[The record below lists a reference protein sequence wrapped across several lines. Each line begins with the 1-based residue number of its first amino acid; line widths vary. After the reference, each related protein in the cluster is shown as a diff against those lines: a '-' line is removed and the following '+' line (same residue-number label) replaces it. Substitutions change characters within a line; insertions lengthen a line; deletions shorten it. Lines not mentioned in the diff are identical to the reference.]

1 MNQSMTGYDMKQVF
15 EQHLGKVQA
24 QMELHSIGA
33 LLLFDP
39 INIRYA
45 SGFTNEQI
53 FQAHTPSSYLFVPAT
68 GKAIL
73 HYRADRQH
81 LLSLGTLSAVRDAI
95 AYTCVA
101 AGPRVVEK
109 AEAWARQ
116 IADHVREHCGG
127 KAQLAVDRIDP
138 VAMVSLGGH
147 GIDVVHGHSL
157 VEFARAIKSAADIT
171 CIENALAIAEAG
183 MAAMHDAMRPGM
195 TENELWSI
203 LQQTNIALGGGW
215 IETRLLSSGHR
226 TNPWFQECSEKL
238 IRPGEL
244 VAFDTDMIG
253 PHGYCA
259 DVSRTFFCGP
269 GRPSDEQRRLY
280 RFAAEQIRL
289 NTELIKPGM
298 SFRDYAERAWK
309 IPDAFIVNRYAMITH
324 GIGMGDEYPSVAHLC
339 DWDAIGYDGI
349 IEENMTLCV
358 ESYIGTEGGYE
369 GVKLEEQ
376 VVVTSHGCRV
386 LSKFPYEEILLS

>member
-1 MNQSMTGYDMKQVF
+1 MEDIF
-15 EQHLGKVQA
+15 IEHLGKVQG
-24 QMELHSIGA
+24 QMQQRAVGA

-39 INIRYA
+39 INIGYA
-45 SGFTNEQI
+45 CGFTNEQL
-53 FQAHTPSSYLFVPAT
+53 FQTHTPSTYLFVPAA
-68 GKAIL
+68 GKAHL

-81 LLSLGTLSAVRDAI
+81 LLSLGTLAGVHDAI
-95 AYTCVA
+95 AYTCFA
-101 AGPRVVEK
+101 AGPRVPEK

-116 IADHVREHCGG
+116 VADLVRQHCGAG
-127 KAQLAVDRIDP
+127 RQLAVDRIDP
-138 VAMVSLGGH
+138 IGSAALATK

-157 VEFARAIKSAADIT
+157 VELARAKKSAADIAR
-171 CIENALAIAEAG
+171 IEIALAVAEAG
-183 MAAMHDAMRPGM
+183 MAAMHRALRPGM
-195 TENELWSI
+195 SENELWSI

-215 IETRLLSSGHR
+215 IETRLLSSGVR
-226 TNPWFQECSEKL
+226 TNPWFQECSDKL

-269 GRPSDEQRRLY
+269 GRPSAEQRRLY
-280 RFAAEQIRL
+280 QLAIDQVRH
-289 NTELIKPGM
+289 NVELIRPGL

-309 IPDAFIVNRYAMITH
+309 IPDEYLANRYPMITH
-324 GIGMGDEYPSVAHLC
+324 GIGMGDEYPSIAHLQ
-339 DWDAIGYDGI
+339 DWEAIGYDGI

-358 ESYIGTEGGYE
+358 ESYIGSEGGSE

-376 VVVTSHGCRV
+376 VAVTPTGCRV
-386 LSKFPYEEILLS
+386 LSKFPYEEALLA